1 MFKLRYPLVIV
12 FVLSFLFSHEASALT
27 MAQRLSGRI
36 LLQVESHGEAW
47 YVNPR
52 DQKRYSLGR
61 PDDAYALMKKLSL
74 GISEQE
80 FASWSKG
87 APSWAVGGLYIR
99 PQSHGEAYYVDFNQR
114 WNYLGKPL
122 DAWLLFRAKGL
133 GITNLDL
140 SKIPVATISSSVTV
154 NSVPVTT
161 VGLTDHTTNLLWR
174 YGSKDY
180 SYLLALK
187 SSLYSSYTTAL
198 KTFYYTGSIEPA
210 DAREKFYAIFFQ
222 KKSGDNAVATL
233 INYANTQALANSW
246 SADQKVEFL
255 MSLIQNIPYDH
266 AKLNDSPLQPNYPY
280 ETLYKNS
287 GICSDKTFLAV
298 SVLRELGYGAAILD
312 FPDMNHSAA
321 GISCPVADSVNNSG
335 YCYVETTN
343 FFQIGV
349 IPYSLSS
356 GQAVLVNDGLTGLFD
371 STRLSKMEVYQKTS
385 GKLYYGMTNTKKLVS
400 DLQTKKAWIDSE
412 KIKIEQKNTE
422 LTAQQNT
429 LVSQKQQLD
438 SYQASG
444 DISSYNALVPTYN
457 SGVNSYNSALEL
469 YRTQLNTYNQAVN
482 EYNDGLRYFYQQ

>member
-1 MFKLRYPLVIV
+1 MIKLRYSLVVVIA
-12 FVLSFLFSHEASALT
+12 LSFLFSHQASALT
-27 MAQRLSGRI
+27 MAQRLSGHI

-47 YVNPR
+47 YVNPK

-80 FASWSKG
+80 FAAWSKG
-87 APSWAVGGLYIR
+87 APAWAVGGLYIR

-114 WNYLGKPL
+114 WNYLGRPL
-122 DAWLLFRAKGL
+122 DAWLLFRAQGL

-140 SKIPVATISSSVTV
+140 SKIPIATITSSVTV
-154 NSVPVTT
+154 YNTVDTT
-161 VGLTDHTTNLLWR
+161 ADHSTNLLWR

-180 SYLLALK
+180 SYILALK
-187 SSLYSSYTTAL
+187 SSLYSAYTTAL
-198 KTFYYTGSIEPA
+198 KTFYYTGSIEPS

-222 KKSGDNAVATL
+222 KKSGDNAVSTL
-233 INYANTQALANSW
+233 INYANTQALNNSW
-246 SADQKVEFL
+246 SADQKIEFL

-266 AKLNDSPLQPNYPY
+266 AKLNDSPLKPNYPY

-287 GICSDKTFLAV
+287 GICSDKTFLAI

-321 GISCPVADSVNNSG
+321 GISCPLADSVNNSG

-349 IPYSLSS
+349 IPSSLSS
-356 GQAVLVNDGLTGLFD
+356 GQAVLANDGLTGLFD
-371 STRLSKMEVYQKTS
+371 ASRLSKMEIYQKTT
-385 GKLYYGMTNTKKLVS
+385 GKTYYGLTNTKKLVS

-412 KIKIEQKNTE
+412 KVKIEQKNTE

-429 LVSQKQQLD
+429 LTSQKQQLD
-438 SYQASG
+438 AYQASG
-444 DISSYNALVPTYN
+444 NVSAYNSLVPTYN
-457 SGVNSYNSALEL
+457 SGVNSYNSALEI
-469 YRTQLNTYNQAVN
+469 YRAQLSAYNQAVN
-482 EYNDGLRYFYQQ
+482 EYNDGLNYFYQQ